1 VGWGEEMK
9 TINFIYKFSAF
20 EIATARKYGEMGTLI
35 QRVKERC
42 LLDIIAKQPFE
53 EKPMWFRITHK
64 VRYFDLFNN
73 EMSKR
78 VFDQFVDEVGRG
90 ERLDQYLE
98 EHLFVVEFDE

>member
-1 VGWGEEMK
+1 MK
-9 TINFIYKFSAF
+9 KINYVYKFSAS
-20 EIATARKYGEMGTLI
+20 EIAQQRNYGLI
-35 QRVKERC
+35 GEVIRRVKERC

-53 EKPMWFRITHK
+53 EKPMRFKITHR

-98 EHLFVVEFDE
+98 EHIFVVEFDE